1 MGLLA
6 SMNCG
11 GWRVSAQRPFIYFNL
26 VIVVVL
32 PSLASHRFG
41 NPFCIH
47 RIARHITAATGLS
60 AASSWIRR
68 EQHRYRR
75 TQLLG
80 AGGCCRSLNQTGR
93 ASHGCA
99 AGTELGQGAGE
110 DLRQM
115 VLQSHHVRD

>member
-26 VIVVVL
+26 VRGSLTCISPLRQPFVYIVLRDILTQQQDYQL
-32 PSLASHRFG
+32 PL
-41 NPFCIH
+41 
-47 RIARHITAATGLS
+47 LDK
-60 AASSWIRR
+60 R

-80 AGGCCRSLNQTGR
+80 AGGCCRSPIQTGR
-93 ASHGCA
+93 ASYGCA

-110 DLRQM
+110 DVRQM
-115 VLQSHHVRD
+115 VL